1 MFKVHTRLNH
11 GIFNLSLRKNKKL
24 YVYFKH
30 VKPIRTFNV
39 DDSCQFRIPL
49 ACIFDLTI
57 IN

>member
-11 GIFNLSLRKNKKL
+11 GIFNLSLRKNKKS

-30 VKPIRTFNV
+30 VKTIQTLNIDVSR
-39 DDSCQFRIPL
+39 QFRIPL